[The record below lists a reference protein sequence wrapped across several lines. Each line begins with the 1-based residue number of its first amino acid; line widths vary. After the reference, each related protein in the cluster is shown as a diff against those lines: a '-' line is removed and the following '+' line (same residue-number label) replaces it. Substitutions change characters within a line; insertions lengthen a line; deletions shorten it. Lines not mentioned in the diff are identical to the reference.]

1 MMQPNVS
8 ASDGLT
14 VQKNPNR
21 NISGRGGRLLTSMT
35 NEELALQI
43 QSGDRTLIPQLW
55 AQVERFVRKM
65 ANRYA
70 DKVPG
75 AEDDDLYQTGFLA
88 MLRAVDRYEE
98 PHSFLSGLVFALKRE
113 YAELGGYLTSKRDPF
128 IAAVS
133 LDAPLSDE
141 DDSTLQDLLADP
153 LSPYEGT
160 EQAIWNAQARA
171 ALDAALDTIPEQCA
185 KTIRALYFES
195 STETAV
201 AASRGV
207 SVEAI
212 RQQKVRGLQYLRARA
227 EYLNEYSNLNPYSR
241 NTLASYNRTGSSG
254 PELAAMRNEYR
265 LRKLKASIYHPENAQ
280 K

>member
-1 MMQPNVS
+1 
-8 ASDGLT
+8 
-14 VQKNPNR
+14 
-21 NISGRGGRLLTSMT
+21 MT

-113 YAELGGYLTSKRDPF
+113 YAELGGYLTSKRDPL

-133 LDAPLSDE
+133 LDAPV
-141 DDSTLQDLLADP
+141 T
-153 LSPYEGT
+153 
-160 EQAIWNAQARA
+160 R
-171 ALDAALDTIPEQCA
+171 TIPPCRICLP
-185 KTIRALYFES
+185 IRYRRMRAQ
-195 STETAV
+195 
-201 AASRGV
+201 SR
-207 SVEAI
+207 
-212 RQQKVRGLQYLRARA
+212 Q
-227 EYLNEYSNLNPYSR
+227 
-241 NTLASYNRTGSSG
+241 SG
-254 PELAAMRNEYR
+254 THR
-265 LRKLKASIYHPENAQ
+265 LGRH
-280 K
+280 